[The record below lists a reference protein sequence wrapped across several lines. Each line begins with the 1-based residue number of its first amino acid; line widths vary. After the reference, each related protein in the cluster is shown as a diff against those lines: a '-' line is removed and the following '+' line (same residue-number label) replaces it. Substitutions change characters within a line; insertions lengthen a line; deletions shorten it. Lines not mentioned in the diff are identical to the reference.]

1 MHASYLSDYWIFL
14 LIGFCVFVYLFFDIS
29 YIGYV
34 SGRFRWPLKICI
46 HCIKVPKNNNNNS
59 NRAVNKKY
67 NDIQLYYSLSHV
79 K

>member
-34 SGRFRWPLKICI
+34 SGRFRWPFENL
-46 HCIKVPKNNNNNS
+46 
-59 NRAVNKKY
+59 
-67 NDIQLYYSLSHV
+67 YSLY
-79 K
+79 KGAEKQQ